1 MFPSVAI
8 TAGLCSK
15 WLWQVLVVEQVTL
28 PEDTVANLSGSQ
40 GFLVL
45 IAGVLLAFAFQ
56 LLLSN
61 FFIALGISYPDLT
74 NESKADSEDSASLDD
89 KINKIGTVVGLRTVG
104 TISITLFVACFLA
117 VKLSFIH
124 DAVLGAILGLVIWSA
139 YFALLVWVSSI
150 TVSSVVGTIFKSAT
164 SGLQGIIGTAAVA
177 IGAKNVSEQ
186 VVSTAETAAASVRQ
200 ELSSAVDSAS
210 LREAIDNYL
219 KKLHLPEA
227 DRQEIRDEF
236 EKLVAEPEMKSI
248 ARENHLSNIG
258 RQTFVDVVNSRT
270 DFSKQTINQALDSF
284 ETFWQQIW
292 GQQQQQALNGELFN
306 SLKSAQPEE
315 VKSSQLT
322 PQLEQL
328 IEATH
333 QRQAAQQAEAT
344 QKVAETAA
352 WWLFGTAFFS
362 AAASAIAGTLAVNG

>member
-1 MFPSVAI
+1 
-8 TAGLCSK
+8 
-15 WLWQVLVVEQVTL
+15 
-28 PEDTVANLSGSQ
+28 
-40 GFLVL
+40 
-45 IAGVLLAFAFQ
+45 
-56 LLLSN
+56 
-61 FFIALGISYPDLT
+61 
-74 NESKADSEDSASLDD
+74 
-89 KINKIGTVVGLRTVG
+89 
-104 TISITLFVACFLA
+104 
-117 VKLSFIH
+117 
-124 DAVLGAILGLVIWSA
+124 
-139 YFALLVWVSSI
+139 
-150 TVSSVVGTIFKSAT
+150 VSSVVGTIFKSAT

>member
-292 GQQQQQALNGELFN
+292 GQQQQQALNGELFG
-306 SLKSAQPEE
+306 SALNYCGVGSNIVPI
-315 VKSSQLT
+315 
-322 PQLEQL
+322 PR
-328 IEATH
+328 AM
-333 QRQAAQQAEAT
+333 
-344 QKVAETAA
+344 
-352 WWLFGTAFFS
+352 G
-362 AAASAIAGTLAVNG
+362 